1 LNKIKEKII
10 VQGCVYQKYYLKKN
24 NFILKSKFIYAKDKK
39 KIIDESKKSLQK
51 LNTHKIIFKKYL
63 YKKR

>member
-1 LNKIKEKII
+1 

-39 KIIDESKKSLQK
+39 KIIDESEKSLQK
-51 LNTHKIIFKKYL
+51 LNTNKIILKIYISKKG
-63 YKKR
+63 K